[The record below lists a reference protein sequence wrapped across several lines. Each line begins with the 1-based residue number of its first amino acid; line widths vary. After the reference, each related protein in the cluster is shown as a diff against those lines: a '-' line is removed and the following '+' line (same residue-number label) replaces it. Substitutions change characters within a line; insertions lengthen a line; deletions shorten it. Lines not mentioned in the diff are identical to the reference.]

1 MARALS
7 LDLRGRVVEAVA
19 NGMSCRQA
27 AARFGVSASSAIRW
41 AAQVRSG
48 RALAPM
54 KQGGDRRSQHIEAEA
69 AFILGV
75 VEEKPDLTLAE
86 IQTRLNERGKRAGI
100 GTLCRFFQHH
110 GISDNSFNESDNLM
124 DAFAPVPPAGALKRR
139 LAHIF
144 VIGLML
150 ANGMLTEF
158 QMRCDVPVSEQG
170 KAKSCAQCQNV
181 FNTFEVPVHVRG

>member
-19 NGMSCRQA
+19 NGMSCHQA
-27 AARFGVSASSAIRW
+27 AARFGVSASS

-86 IQTRLNERGKRAGI
+86 IQTRLKERGKRAGI
-100 GTLCRFFQHH
+100 VAEGRLRLDHLPAARRNHT
-110 GISDNSFNESDNLM
+110 N
-124 DAFAPVPPAGALKRR
+124 PPQNASVTRKPTPLPGKRQTCAARLKPIARPASARAL
-139 LAHIF
+139 LS
-144 VIGLML
+144 
-150 ANGMLTEF
+150 
-158 QMRCDVPVSEQG
+158 P
-170 KAKSCAQCQNV
+170 
-181 FNTFEVPVHVRG
+181 